1 MNFPRA
7 IRLSRTRDQ
16 VEPTN
21 SNPWTAFTLIELLVV
36 IAIIAILAAMLL
48 PALAR
53 AKAKADQTYCM
64 NNLHQIG
71 VASALYEGDY
81 NDRLAWCY
89 NYGAAWPA
97 QEPSDVPLN
106 PNQVFMQDLFAPYA
120 VPNAAKPPPGVL
132 VAQYRPVLGFY
143 TCPSSLKI
151 APTVP
156 SGSADGIFA
165 ARFNFYYN
173 QGVTYVWMHKY
184 YDSTT
189 GAASLHTISGRR
201 ATSVQSP
208 SVAVL
213 VFEVPYHLTLYMPH
227 NKGMNVLHADSSVVR
242 IKDTPAE
249 TDWWITY
256 SKIGWDP

>member
-21 SNPWTAFTLIELLVV
+21 SNPWTAFTLIELLVL

-81 NDRLAWCY
+81 NDRLAWCH
-89 NYGAAWPA
+89 NYGAAWPID
-97 QEPSDVPLN
+97 ELVLN
-106 PNQVFMQDLFAPYA
+106 PAHIWMQDLFAPYA
-120 VPNAAKPPPGVL
+120 VPNAAKPAFGLPAGS
-132 VAQYRPVLGFY
+132 YRPVLGFF

-151 APTVP
+151 APSVP
-156 SGSADGIFA
+156 PGSMDAAFA
-165 ARFNFYYN
+165 SANFFYNN
-173 QGVTYVWMHKY
+173 QGVTYVWNHIYWDPVTDNYGTKF
-184 YDSTT
+184 
-189 GAASLHTISGRR
+189 ISGRP
-201 ATSVQSP
+201 ASQCLSP

-213 VFEVPYHLTLYMPH
+213 IFEIPYHDYRYMPH
-227 NKGMNVLHADSSVVR
+227 NKGMNMLHADSSVVR
-242 IKDTPAE
+242 IKGNPAE
-249 TDWWITY
+249 SDWWKAH
-256 SKIGWDP
+256 SKEGWDP